1 MGTIHLSNSGMRAA
15 ESPVPTLRVATADD
29 AVCIGVL
36 ATQVFLD
43 TYATHGINRSIARE
57 VLTLLS
63 TPAVAALLAARGERF
78 IVAESA
84 DRMVGFAQLR
94 LGAGHDRVEA
104 GRPAEVVR
112 LYVQEAF
119 AGRGIGTT
127 LLAAVEALAASS
139 GATHAWL
146 TAWVGNP
153 RALAF
158 YPRRGYAELG
168 STPYTFEGEHHENRL
183 FAKPLVTDDP
193 GTAHE

>member
-1 MGTIHLSNSGMRAA
+1 MGTIPLSNSAVHAA

-29 AVCIGVL
+29 AVCI
-36 ATQVFLD
+36 
-43 TYATHGINRSIARE
+43 
-57 VLTLLS
+57 
-63 TPAVAALLAARGERF
+63 
-78 IVAESA
+78 

-94 LGAGHDRVEA
+94 LGASHERVEA

-158 YPRRGYAELG
+158 YPRRGCAELG

-183 FAKPLVTDDP
+183 FVKPLATDDP
-193 GTAHE
+193 EAAHE